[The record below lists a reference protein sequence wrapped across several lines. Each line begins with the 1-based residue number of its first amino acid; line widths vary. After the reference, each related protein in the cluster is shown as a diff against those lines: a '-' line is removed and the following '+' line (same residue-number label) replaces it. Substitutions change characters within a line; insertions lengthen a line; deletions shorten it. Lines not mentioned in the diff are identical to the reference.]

1 MCRRRLWCWILL
13 MVSSGANY
21 LKSFKDGAF

>member
-21 LKSFKDGAF
+21 LKSFKDGGF